1 MNMKTINMMLMLVV
15 GVVIRSRT
23 QQQVFS
29 LCTLLLC
36 VLPSKPTVF
45 FRTLHY
51 CCTFSRLMFSVSR
64 PNVFSLLR
72 PNVCQDPLCNCSCS
86 LFSPPLKNPSAR
98 PRDLLGSFLR
108 AGLQEREPQE
118 PPEIQIIKY
127 NRSTVSLWPEM
138 NEVLTARRSC

>member
-1 MNMKTINMMLMLVV
+1 MHNP
-15 GVVIRSRT
+15 
-23 QQQVFS
+23 
-29 LCTLLLC
+29 
-36 VLPSKPTVF
+36 VLSKKIITYMYYLPAQHVF
-45 FRTLHY
+45 FRTLLY
-51 CCTFSRLMFSVSR
+51 CCSFSRLMFSVSR

-108 AGLQEREPQE
+108 AGLQEREPRE